1 MGDSK
6 SVSQARSELMR
17 IFAAAVAAVAPDRV
31 IARALEGG
39 SSGLEDVAA
48 ILSRASA
55 IKLLAVGKAAT
66 GMAAAAHARI
76 GAKFAD
82 GLIIAPTPRSTA
94 IVPAGFRLITASH
107 PLPDASSEAA
117 GNLALEF
124 VAHMAPG
131 ELLLFL
137 LSGGAS
143 ALLCAPAPGIALA
156 DKIAVTAA
164 LMRSGATIGGLN
176 TLRKHLSDVKGGG
189 LLRRLTPNV
198 GVLSLIL
205 SDVPGNDLA
214 TIGSG
219 PTVADPTTF
228 ADAIGVLK
236 RRRLWGR
243 TPESIRDRLER
254 GNAGAIGETMKAD
267 DPALTRVRNI
277 IVGDNAIA
285 QEAAADAAVA
295 LGYAVER
302 GRDLNGDAEMIG
314 RDLAAHLREITRKGV
329 CVIAGG
335 EPVVTVRGDGRGGRA
350 QHCALAAAIG
360 LDGGHPKTRVCAL
373 FGGTD
378 GIDGP
383 TDAAGAIAT
392 PATVARGREAHLD
405 APTFLARNDAY
416 PYFKALG
423 DLIIV
428 GPTGT
433 NVTDIFV
440 GLANY

>member
-31 IARALEGG
+31 IARALEGEV
-39 SSGLEDVAA
+39 SGHQNVPVIVAQA
-48 ILSRASA
+48 TA
-55 IKLLAVGKAAT
+55 IKLLAVGKAAI